1 MTEFLDFFKTQ
12 QVDTAMVIFL
22 MVFSCGIAVFHTLI
36 FLTLYQVKLRPKWFF
51 FAFNPA
57 LVAIGYWIL
66 SGYALLALIVLF
78 GSVFL
83 FAIIGM
89 IYAGIKGDDEDKA
102 FLRQYPKPKK
112 PLWKKILGVVFAIL
126 LFLTF
131 FVSGVYFFV
140 IIFAIAIGSA
150 FMPSSKNRFL
160 KYQATLPTSK
170 IRSMAMGLIEV
181 QGKLVAQNLLAA
193 PIEKTLCIGYKYVI
207 ESISRDK
214 DGDESYSEV
223 FSETKCNTFL
233 IEDET
238 GNVEVNPEKIEF
250 VWVGLDNRYSTGSRR
265 YSQYVI
271 KPNDEMLII
280 GKASLQNN
288 TPVIEHENIKDVFAI
303 APKNAVIK
311 YNTYKPLLNS
321 FLVFSCVL
329 AFFTA
334 IVLVSSVHIS
344 GGNVVVNLQM
354 PGLDLFN
361 K

>member
-22 MVFSCGIAVFHTLI
+22 MAFSCGIAIFHTLI
-36 FLTLYQVKLRPKWFF
+36 FSALYGVNLRPKWFF

-57 LVAIGYWIL
+57 LVGLGFLIH
-66 SGYALLALIVLF
+66 SGYSLLALVTLF

-89 IYAGIKGDDEDKA
+89 IYSSIKGNEEERE
-102 FLRQYPKPKK
+102 FNRRHPKP
-112 PLWKKILGVVFAIL
+112 PEPFWKKILGLVLAIL

-131 FVSGVYFFV
+131 SVSGAYFFV
-140 IIFAIAIGSA
+140 FIFAVAIASA
-150 FMPSSKNRFL
+150 LMPSSKSRFL

-170 IRSMAMGLIEV
+170 IRSMAMGLVEV
-181 QGKLVAQNLLAA
+181 QGKLVAQNLLNA

-214 DGDESYSEV
+214 DGNDSYSEI
-223 FSETKCNTFL
+223 FSEIKCNTFL
-233 IEDET
+233 IQDET
-238 GNVEVNPEKIEF
+238 GSVEVNPEKIEF
-250 VWVGLDNRYSTGSRR
+250 VWIELDGRYSSGSKR
-265 YSQYVI
+265 YSQYLI
-271 KPNDEMLII
+271 KANDEMLII

-303 APKNAVIK
+303 APKTAVSK

-321 FLVFSCVL
+321 FIVFSCVL
-329 AFFTA
+329 ALFTA
-334 IVLVSSVHIS
+334 IILVSSVHVS

-354 PGLDLFN
+354 PSLNLFS